1 MTTDTADNNKQKL
14 ETDKWGCPRCTFQN
28 EYSRTHCEICEQDQQ
43 PEYIR
48 HNSNQRPQSS
58 SDITAAYASNTN
70 HNHSSSNPRL
80 DSGKSTLSKI
90 EFSSKQYE
98 KENTSVNLTKEP
110 IISRNETLVYIPDLP
125 LNGNESSKLERQ
137 ICERIESVCRIQ
149 PIDVKCYLNFGF
161 GVIRVANEKEKDS
174 LVTEIVSITLDKQGT
189 RNISFVATLD
199 LVSYIVLDEN
209 QDNDDTLL
217 PTGEELSRRMSKLY
231 NGERPR
237 HCNQLNAQFPNIYR
251 VVFTSFDQLVNNKYD
266 NEFSISG
273 RFAHAYFCAGC
284 SFLEDLPR
292 SLNEDQ
298 LRKAISTSI
307 GLSNLSSSFLYV
319 QLNKHSGSACILV
332 TDTARAWSA
341 HSDLTING
349 KLYSKRDNL
358 SCRLSVYPITPSFSV
373 RNIIN
378 HPMFVGKV
386 TNYKQIG
393 ENLILELSDKNIF
406 DKCVTNG
413 MLRIDDKLR
422 LLVGVYNPLNNPEGS
437 EIDNDT
443 WYETEMSRYKSD
455 IMQFVS
461 DPKHPIFRYK
471 WNSEIWLQNF
481 KQTLP
486 DDHENKNVRDRKET
500 ETNKTRHMLRVSVML
515 NTIGVIL
522 KGSYMIDDREVKLN
536 LDSQMK
542 TIVYDHRSKLE
553 RCERM
558 PETVPP
564 YKSTRV
570 EVLNEDCLLVYERL
584 TKSGQRPLLLN
595 MANATSPGGGYRKG
609 DGAQEE
615 NLFRRSDYCR
625 SLDVGLDNV
634 HKQPSKRY
642 YCSSNCQLDPLSDD
656 NNMYPMQEFGAI
668 YTSGITVFR
677 KPEHTGY
684 SFMKKPLEGVSSLAM
699 AAYRDP
705 KLEGNMLAGKY
716 AVGTRKKI
724 ENIFAIAYY
733 HKHDSLVLSAIGC
746 GAFKNPPDH
755 IAQLCF
761 SVIQQ
766 YAGFFKLITFAII
779 DDHNAGHHLNPE
791 GNVQPFRVA
800 FDGKSV
806 EPLSPM
812 NKPNTM
818 FGPYLILSD
827 GSSVSDVSICD
838 LPPCL
843 FGANCKEM
851 YDAKHA
857 QQYSHPPLCPY
868 ASITGK
874 CPFKKNSIHMSSLIH
889 RRPCQYG
896 GECSHIDEKKHA
908 QEVEHPPYC
917 PDKGNCQNMKEEHLR
932 EYRHLPLCNK
942 AKKCIDYQKHIQ
954 PHCKEY
960 RHCTPQCQYGNH
972 CAYFHDKEHMDEFEH
987 PFPIPCPFTPFHCK
1001 SYDELSE
1008 ATDSRRLS
1016 SEVQQHCLDYTHVC
1030 RTGRHCNNT
1039 NSLHLEKSIHI
1050 ARHFCPDGN
1059 KCKKLTNEDHLNSF
1073 THYHVDDIR
1082 LPCRRHDLCHDRRK
1096 LDHVVKFRHA
1106 VTFEHSGILH
1116 YNNLNEGVDF
1126 VQNQKDIIA
1135 RVTAYVKQE
1144 NWKPLPSGGV
1154 PREIIEWLNTVQ
1166 PIHRCNPIVFE
1177 SILIHGHVMS
1187 REYMVKLKY
1196 SKSVAKSVLQHGR
1209 IRRIRELRE
1218 KIMEEHARQYII
1230 ALVEDIFEKEGFY
1243 TYLAT
1248 ATAETAD
1255 GDPSPAHIR
1264 SAVGSEVL
1272 QTKDRLLSAALKSN
1286 DMDAIRSQTSAIARA
1301 SINLHTNPSGIGFTK
1316 DKLLETDKS
1325 VFSVL
1330 GPNLGHYYGDII
1342 IVFKREI
1349 LHHPDANFSIQAA
1362 TSFASGNA
1370 FVLRPWLG
1378 TDPGSLDERVKLYH
1392 QSKLNASVPGYEHAA
1407 ALELIAFSSFDL
1419 KLNTLNIDLDKIF
1432 KRWVTVDAHLTV
1444 EGHLPQL
1451 IPLSY
1456 IDHVYIPK
1464 NLYESFSDDTH
1475 KAINANFKRNCTIVP
1490 FDGEANQSRGPH
1502 GPIPKSKSR
1511 ADYQDFVIKEL
1522 FKQYAER
1529 REHSLS
1535 RAVRGI
1541 AITLPSTDFTD
1552 HYVLPL
1558 TISQAYEQYRFEKNH
1573 RPRGNMTYIYWQIL
1587 NGDMM
1592 LTLSNERLQSVG
1604 SQPDLRCLTCYIAPK
1619 PTPNSFPYHEKFSY
1633 LNNQHP
1639 FRHYVLK
1646 EGNRFAAKSN
1656 TFYSGCNTDDLM
1668 TFCLEIERST
1678 GKVTLSHAGPNGIY
1692 NHETIFWTFTKG
1704 VLDLTKLNFI
1714 HVSAGA
1720 RTVPVRN
1727 LIICFEKQVD
1737 LHPTFDKDYKKESS
1751 SSPPLPDN
1759 ARQHN
1764 KSSDKARSPSPSRKK
1779 KDEDNASGGFFHK
1792 VKRFILGDGVSD
1804 LIPCHDN
1811 INCLLQYSV
1820 TDTPAHNSKYSHPC
1834 LYSELCRNKDCHLTH
1849 EPHKVAMC
1857 KCNKKCDQVVDP
1869 FHRAAYRH
1877 TDLSDFL
1884 KPCRDQTGCRDNS
1897 NKHRMRY
1904 SHGEKV
1910 YEVKG
1915 KEVPREKHDRD
1926 QRTPCRYGSKCWGIG
1941 DHLHCKEYS
1950 HPSIDDKN
1958 DSEEEKDHQSPCRYG
1973 SKCYDTSDRH
1983 RAEFS
1988 HSSNDSPK
1996 IKHRSFRQPCRYGTH
2011 CSKIDDASHCAQFS
2025 HKKDGNLAD
2034 N

>member
-1 MTTDTADNNKQKL
+1 MMTTDTADNNKQKL

-98 KENTSVNLTKEP
+98 KENTS
-110 IISRNETLVYIPDLP
+110 IPDLP

-668 YTSGITVFR
+668 YTS
-677 KPEHTGY
+677 
-684 SFMKKPLEGVSSLAM
+684 
-699 AAYRDP
+699 
-705 KLEGNMLAGKY
+705 
-716 AVGTRKKI
+716 
-724 ENIFAIAYY
+724 
-733 HKHDSLVLSAIGC
+733 
-746 GAFKNPPDH
+746 
-755 IAQLCF
+755 
-761 SVIQQ
+761 
-766 YAGFFKLITFAII
+766 
-779 DDHNAGHHLNPE
+779 
-791 GNVQPFRVA
+791 
-800 FDGKSV
+800 
-806 EPLSPM
+806 
-812 NKPNTM
+812 
-818 FGPYLILSD
+818 
-827 GSSVSDVSICD
+827 
-838 LPPCL
+838 
-843 FGANCKEM
+843 
-851 YDAKHA
+851 
-857 QQYSHPPLCPY
+857 
-868 ASITGK
+868 
-874 CPFKKNSIHMSSLIH
+874 
-889 RRPCQYG
+889 
-896 GECSHIDEKKHA
+896 
-908 QEVEHPPYC
+908 
-917 PDKGNCQNMKEEHLR
+917 
-932 EYRHLPLCNK
+932 
-942 AKKCIDYQKHIQ
+942 DYQKHIQ

-1639 FRHYVLK
+1639 FRH
-1646 EGNRFAAKSN
+1646 
-1656 TFYSGCNTDDLM
+1656 
-1668 TFCLEIERST
+1668 
-1678 GKVTLSHAGPNGIY
+1678 
-1692 NHETIFWTFTKG
+1692 
-1704 VLDLTKLNFI
+1704 
-1714 HVSAGA
+1714 
-1720 RTVPVRN
+1720 
-1727 LIICFEKQVD
+1727 
-1737 LHPTFDKDYKKESS
+1737 
-1751 SSPPLPDN
+1751 
-1759 ARQHN
+1759 
-1764 KSSDKARSPSPSRKK
+1764 
-1779 KDEDNASGGFFHK
+1779 
-1792 VKRFILGDGVSD
+1792 
-1804 LIPCHDN
+1804 
-1811 INCLLQYSV
+1811 
-1820 TDTPAHNSKYSHPC
+1820 
-1834 LYSELCRNKDCHLTH
+1834 
-1849 EPHKVAMC
+1849 
-1857 KCNKKCDQVVDP
+1857 
-1869 FHRAAYRH
+1869 
-1877 TDLSDFL
+1877 
-1884 KPCRDQTGCRDNS
+1884 
-1897 NKHRMRY
+1897 
-1904 SHGEKV
+1904 
-1910 YEVKG
+1910 
-1915 KEVPREKHDRD
+1915 
-1926 QRTPCRYGSKCWGIG
+1926 
-1941 DHLHCKEYS
+1941 
-1950 HPSIDDKN
+1950 
-1958 DSEEEKDHQSPCRYG
+1958 
-1973 SKCYDTSDRH
+1973 
-1983 RAEFS
+1983 
-1988 HSSNDSPK
+1988 
-1996 IKHRSFRQPCRYGTH
+1996 
-2011 CSKIDDASHCAQFS
+2011 
-2025 HKKDGNLAD
+2025 
-2034 N
+2034 